1 MPRVHWTGSQIGT
14 LMAEQK
20 NLCQNVES
28 VQGRLFTNIK
38 FWTDTCKH
46 TFLHLDRKHLHRPH
60 TPHIYGC
67 PSKKLMQNNIY

>member
-38 FWTDTCKH
+38 FWTDTMQAY
-46 TFLHLDRKHLHRPH
+46 
-60 TPHIYGC
+60 I
-67 PSKKLMQNNIY
+67 PSLGQETLT